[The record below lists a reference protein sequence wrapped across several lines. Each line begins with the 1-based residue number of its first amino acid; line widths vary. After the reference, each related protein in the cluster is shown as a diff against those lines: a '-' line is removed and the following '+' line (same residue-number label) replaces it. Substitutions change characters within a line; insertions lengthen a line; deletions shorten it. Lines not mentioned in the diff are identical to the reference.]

1 MRETV
6 SSLVRYGGFGLG
18 RFTVIWLISP
28 PFQCSTRRAVWLA
41 ASAVMTT
48 SSSRVC
54 RSSLRS
60 RSGVDGAVAALGPG
74 RGVAGL
80 LGLAAPLIE
89 RGVVPGFDLVC
100 GVERG
105 LQRQRGKNLQDMP
118 GDGRVDPQAA
128 LD

>member
-60 RSGVDGAVAALGPG
+60 RSVVDGAAHRAGRPVAMARIFARSSALSRTCLLYTSDAADDLLCVDLGG
-74 RGVAGL
+74 RR
-80 LGLAAPLIE
+80 I
-89 RGVVPGFDLVC
+89 
-100 GVERG
+100 
-105 LQRQRGKNLQDMP
+105 
-118 GDGRVDPQAA
+118 
-128 LD
+128 